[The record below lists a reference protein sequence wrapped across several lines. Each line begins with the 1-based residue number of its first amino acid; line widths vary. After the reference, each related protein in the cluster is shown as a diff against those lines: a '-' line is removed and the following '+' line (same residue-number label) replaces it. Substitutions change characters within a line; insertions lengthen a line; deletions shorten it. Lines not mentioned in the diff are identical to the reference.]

1 MPNYPLDKIDLA
13 ILDQLQTSGRMTN
26 QELADLIGLSPSP
39 CLRRVKQLEN
49 QGVITGYGA
58 LIDPDKIGLSVMAF
72 VRVRLHQQNDKGI
85 TVFESAVTTF
95 PEVMECYLMS
105 GEADYHLRVLVGSL
119 YEFEEFLREK
129 LTKIE
134 SVSEVK
140 SSFALR
146 HVVYKTAI
154 PLNGLH

>member
-26 QELADLIGLSPSP
+26 QELADLVGLSPSP
-39 CLRRVKQLEN
+39 CLRRIRQLEN

-85 TVFESAVTTF
+85 TVFESAVMTF

-105 GEADYHLRVLVGSL
+105 GEADYNLRVLVGSL